1 MLDYSG
7 IKQSTLDSLKRYSEH
22 RIPTGGFSMHL
33 TRLTVKSLL
42 VLSLMILINR
52 LRNAERRVLS
62 PFQSLYSPLGWQRSR
77 SHETPTGGPSSR
89 IMPEG
94 SWPVISW

>member
-62 PFQSLYSPLGWQRSR
+62 PFQSLYSPL
-77 SHETPTGGPSSR
+77 EA
-89 IMPEG
+89 G
-94 SWPVISW
+94 SEVGRMKLPLADLRQESCPRARGL